1 MSQMVRVLAI
11 ASRNW
16 QTRGVDAETLHQS
29 LSRVH
34 PRTLQVLLARFVA
47 PTAEL
52 VREGAVTQVHER
64 AGRSFDQFA
73 AFYGV
78 APAAAKVLLWRAVR
92 EFDAVVR
99 GQPAP
104 APLPFEL
111 EARAAEAL
119 HAALESPLPPPS
131 QELASL
137 VEPLRALTTHAPA
150 LRERLAAAERAELDS
165 PAYARETW
173 LRRLAIV
180 LVLALSAW
188 FYWKADLTRLWQRWG
203 PAVSATSDA
212 GG

>member
-1 MSQMVRVLAI
+1 MVGALAI
-11 ASRNW
+11 VSRNW

-47 PTAEL
+47 PGAEL
-52 VREGAVTQVHER
+52 REGN
-64 AGRSFDQFA
+64 GRSLAQFA

-78 APAAAKVLLWRAVR
+78 PPAAAKVLLWRAVR

-99 GQPAP
+99 GQPPP

-119 HAALESPLPPPS
+119 HGALESPLPPPS
-131 QELASL
+131 RELASL
-137 VEPLRALTTHAPA
+137 VEPLHALTAHATA

-165 PAYARETW
+165 PQYARETW
-173 LRRLAIV
+173 LRRAAIV
-180 LVLALSAW
+180 LVLALSGW
-188 FYWKADLTRLWQRWG
+188 FYFKDELLRRWQRWTT
-203 PAVSATSDA
+203 PVTQPSPRR
-212 GG
+212 